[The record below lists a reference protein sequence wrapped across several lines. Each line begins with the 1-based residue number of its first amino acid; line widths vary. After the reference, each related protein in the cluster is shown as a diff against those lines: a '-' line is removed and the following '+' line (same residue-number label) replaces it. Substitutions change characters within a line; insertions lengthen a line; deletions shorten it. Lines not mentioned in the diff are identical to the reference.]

1 MAVAP
6 KLMKPAPKPVI
17 KNLYSYVTPGH
28 PHYPG
33 SVKARIVNNK
43 FELIVTS
50 GPRAVIQ
57 RRAAGPKNRVSPG
70 RTAKIVLPVEQL
82 VDLLPAIRN
91 AIVQMTDKK

>member
-6 KLMKPAPKPVI
+6 KPMKPAPKPAI
-17 KNLYSYVTPGH
+17 TDLFSYVQPGQA
-28 PHYPG
+28 HYPG

-43 FELIVTS
+43 FELSVTS

-57 RRAAGPKNRVSPG
+57 RRATGPKNRVSPG

-82 VDLLPAIRN
+82 VDLLPAIRS
-91 AIVQMTDKK
+91 AIVRLTDKR